1 MYVRLG
7 DLAKAKDWF
16 RFMASSLLAL
26 ELAKQRAKANSPI
39 LFHCFT
45 VSLFH
50 CVRSLRTTRG
60 KMWLSSSLVKSCA
73 IIVQREE
80 RKFGF
85 SCYLTKLLAV
95 SKPTLSVPMQENKIT
110 AGYESIVR

>member
-26 ELAKQRAKANSPI
+26 ELAKQRAKANSPM

-45 VSLFH
+45 A
-50 CVRSLRTTRG
+50 CDRYER
-60 KMWLSSSLVKSCA
+60 LVEKC
-73 IIVQREE
+73 
-80 RKFGF
+80 GF
-85 SCYLTKLLAV
+85 R
-95 SKPTLSVPMQENKIT
+95 P
-110 AGYESIVR
+110 R